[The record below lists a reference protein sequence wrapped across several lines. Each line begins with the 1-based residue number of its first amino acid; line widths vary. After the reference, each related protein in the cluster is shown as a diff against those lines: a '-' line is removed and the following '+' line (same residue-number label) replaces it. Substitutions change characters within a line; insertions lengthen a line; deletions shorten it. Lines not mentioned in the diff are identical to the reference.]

1 MAFIPDYYFE
11 KIEDITPEILKKL
24 GVLGLVLDI
33 DNTLTYDFCPDV
45 SDAVLSWLSSVKD
58 AGIKAVI
65 VSNNSEKRAEPFAKK
80 CGLPFVARAKKPGG
94 RSLRAVGEILG
105 CSLSETAVIGDQL
118 FTDMAYARGNKMT
131 ALMVKPLGGE
141 KLLQVKIKRVLE
153 APFMPFVRKKRFKYE

>member
-1 MAFIPDYYFE
+1 
-11 KIEDITPEILKKL
+11 
-24 GVLGLVLDI
+24 
-33 DNTLTYDFCPDV
+33 
-45 SDAVLSWLSSVKD
+45 
-58 AGIKAVI
+58 
-65 VSNNSEKRAEPFAKK
+65 
-80 CGLPFVARAKKPGG
+80 
-94 RSLRAVGEILG
+94 ILG